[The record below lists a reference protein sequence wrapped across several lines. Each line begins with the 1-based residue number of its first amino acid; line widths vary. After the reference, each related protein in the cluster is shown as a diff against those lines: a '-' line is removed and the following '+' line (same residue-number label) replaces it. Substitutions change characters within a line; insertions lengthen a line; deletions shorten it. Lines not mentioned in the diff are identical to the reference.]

1 MKKTIVVSGINMTQS
16 GLKTI
21 LHEFLNAI
29 SLLNKNHEYR
39 IISLVPEKLQY
50 PNIEYITFPFSK
62 KSWFLRLYYEWVYF
76 YFFSKN
82 KNIDI
87 WISLHDITPNVIAKN
102 KITYFHNAIPFY
114 NSQETDWKYD
124 FKISF
129 FSKLYINLY
138 KINSNKLNHIIVQQN
153 FIKKL
158 FENKGFKNII
168 VAKPI
173 NISITNFD
181 TINLN
186 IEKIKFIF
194 PSEPKVFKN
203 HIFIAEALKLLP
215 ENIQNQIEIYFT
227 FDSNTNKFSN
237 YFCEK
242 YKNLASI
249 KYLGW
254 LSKNELYGYYQSVD
268 ALLFPSKLETW
279 GLPISEIQQFNKP
292 ILISNLEYAQESIGN
307 YDKVVFFNPEIPQ
320 ELAGIL
326 LKMVNKEI
334 TYQKVNCEEKSDFK
348 DWESLLTYILS
359 L

>member
-1 MKKTIVVSGINMTQS
+1 MKKTIIVSGINMTHS
-16 GLKTI
+16 GIKTI
-21 LHEFLNAI
+21 LNQCLETL
-29 SLLNKNHEYR
+29 SLLNKDKKFR
-39 IISLVPEKLQY
+39 IIALVPHKLQY
-50 PNIEYITFPFSK
+50 KNIEYIEFPLSK
-62 KSWFLRLYYEWVYF
+62 KSWIFRIYYEYF
-76 YFFSKN
+76 YFYFLSN
-82 KNIDI
+82 KIKPNT
-87 WISLHDITPNVIAKN
+87 WLSLHDISPYVICEN
-102 KITYFHNAIPFY
+102 KITYFHNLDPFAKAKLI
-114 NSQETDWKYD
+114 DWRFDKKYSL
-124 FKISF
+124 FTLF
-129 FSKLYINLY
+129 YIYLY

-173 NISITNFD
+173 NISVTNFD

-203 HIFIAEALKLLP
+203 HILIAEALKLLP

-227 FDSNTNKFSN
+227 FDSYTNKFSN

-242 YKNLASI
+242 YKKLSSI

-320 ELAGIL
+320 ELADIL